1 MIFGNKKNA
10 KQISINKKINYEKKY
25 HIEIWDLLMQI
36 NGKLF

>member
-10 KQISINKKINYEKKY
+10 KQISINEEINYEKTY
-25 HIEIWDLLMQI
+25 HIGMWDLLIQV